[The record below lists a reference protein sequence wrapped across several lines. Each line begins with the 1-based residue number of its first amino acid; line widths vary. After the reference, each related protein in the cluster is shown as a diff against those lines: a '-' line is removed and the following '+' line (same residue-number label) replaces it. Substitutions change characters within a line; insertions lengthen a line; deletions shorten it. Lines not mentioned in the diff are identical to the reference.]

1 MYNCYRPV
9 PDSAKFELAKLKDS
23 GQGIRAL
30 NLQYCGVQSP
40 MLFQLLGYASGFLK
54 IGTEI
59 AAWPWRHPA
68 EMPVLRQPW
77 GSHVSLYDFALS
89 RIPQQAVLTWLL
101 GSSTSSLRIL
111 DLHEVPGI
119 AVRKIL
125 GVHAPHPRLLRLL
138 HFSLDSVAFLRQCT
152 RLEEL
157 VIYNLPVFVPLA
169 PELPPSIEHLPFRNP
184 RHTFKNML
192 RPILDTIEV
201 LPKLRIQR
209 VYGSS
214 RC

>member
-1 MYNCYRPV
+1 
-9 PDSAKFELAKLKDS
+9 
-23 GQGIRAL
+23 
-30 NLQYCGVQSP
+30 
-40 MLFQLLGYASGFLK
+40 MLFQLLGILWLHIRFLK
-54 IGTEI
+54 IGTES

-77 GSHVSLYDFALS
+77 GPTSHCTTSRSHASLNKQFS
-89 RIPQQAVLTWLL
+89 P

-111 DLHEVPGI
+111 DLHGVSGI

-125 GVHAPHPRLLRLL
+125 GVHAPHLRSLRLL

-184 RHTFKNML
+184 RHAFKNML